1 MCEYGRSRGRIM
13 INSLRPRVIR
23 PDDVILF
30 LDFDGV
36 LHPDAAFRTRH
47 GIELRAEGKLMMHA
61 PILYGILQGFPTVK
75 ICLSTSWV
83 RMLGYQRA
91 RAALPVNLQDR
102 TVSATWHSR
111 MRATA
116 REGYD
121 LFTRY
126 EQICGAVT
134 RAGITQWI
142 AIDDD
147 PDFSWPEYDDRL
159 VRCDPN
165 LGLGSKQTQLQLRA
179 KLQRLFRMRG
189 YDEAQR

>member
-1 MCEYGRSRGRIM
+1 M
-13 INSLRPRVIR
+13 INSVRPRVIR

-36 LHPDAAFRTRH
+36 LHPDAAFRTKR
-47 GIELRAEGKLMMHA
+47 GIELRASGKLMMYA
-61 PILYGILQGFPTVK
+61 EILHNILRDFPPLK
-75 ICLSTSWV
+75 ISLSTSWV

-91 RAALPVNLQDR
+91 RAALPATLQDR

-111 MRATA
+111 MRSTA

-134 RAGITQWI
+134 RAGITRWI

-147 PDFSWPEYDDRL
+147 PDFSWPVYDDRL
-159 VRCDPN
+159 VRCDPS
-165 LGLGSKQTQLQLRA
+165 LGLGCEQTQFELRA
-179 KLQRLFRMRG
+179 KLQLLFREG
-189 YDEAQR
+189 GCDEDQL

>member
-1 MCEYGRSRGRIM
+1 M
-13 INSLRPRVIR
+13 INSARPRIIR

-36 LHPDAAFRTRH
+36 LHPDAAFRTKH

-61 PILYGILQGFPTVK
+61 PILYDILQDFPIVK
-75 ICLSTSWV
+75 ISLSTSWV

-91 RAALPVNLQDR
+91 RASLPVNLQDR

-134 RAGITQWI
+134 RAGITHWI

-147 PDFSWPEYDDRL
+147 PDFSWPEHDDRL

-165 LGLGSKQTQLQLRA
+165 LGLASEQTQLELRA
-179 KLQRLFRMRG
+179 KLQLLFREGGCNEDKR
-189 YDEAQR
+189 

>member
-1 MCEYGRSRGRIM
+1 M
-13 INSLRPRVIR
+13 INCVRPRVIR

-36 LHPDAAFRTRH
+36 LHPDAAFRTKS
-47 GIELRAEGKLMMHA
+47 GIELRAPGRLMMHA
-61 PILYGILQGFPTVK
+61 EILHNILRDFPPLK
-75 ICLSTSWV
+75 ISLSTSWV

-111 MRATA
+111 MRDTA

-121 LFTRY
+121 LFSRY

-134 RAGITQWI
+134 RAGITRWI

-147 PDFSWPEYDDRL
+147 PDFSWPGHDDRL
-159 VRCDPN
+159 VRCDPD
-165 LGLGSKQTQLQLRA
+165 LGLGSKQVQYELRA
-179 KLQRLFRMRG
+179 KLQLLFREG
-189 YDEAQR
+189 GCGED

>member
-1 MCEYGRSRGRIM
+1 M
-13 INSLRPRVIR
+13 ISLVRPQMIR
-23 PDDVILF
+23 PGDAILF

-36 LHPDAAFRTRH
+36 LHPDAAFRTSR
-47 GIELRAEGKLMMHA
+47 GIELRAAGKLMMHA
-61 PILYGILQGFPTVK
+61 GILQGILDEFPRVR
-75 ICLSTSWV
+75 ISLSTSWV

-91 RAALPVNLQDR
+91 RAALPERLQDR

-111 MRATA
+111 MKGTA

-134 RAGITQWI
+134 RAGITRWI

-147 PDFSWPEYDDRL
+147 PDFSWPSGDFRL

-165 LGLGSKQTQLQLRA
+165 QGLGSLSTQEELRS
-179 KLQRLFRMRG
+179 KLAMLF
-189 YDEAQR
+189 D

>member
-1 MCEYGRSRGRIM
+1 MS
-13 INSLRPRVIR
+13 SSVRPRLIS
-23 PDDVILF
+23 PSDVVLF

-36 LHPDAAFRTRH
+36 LHPDAAFRTKY
-47 GIELRAEGKLMMHA
+47 GIELRAAGELMMHA
-61 PILYGILQGFPTVK
+61 EVLQGILDDFPRVR
-75 ICLSTSWV
+75 ISLSTSWV

-91 RAALPVNLQDR
+91 RAALPEGLRNR

-126 EQICGAVT
+126 EQICGAVA
-134 RAGITQWI
+134 RAGITRWV

-147 PDFSWPEYDDRL
+147 PDFSWPDGDPRL

-165 LGLGSKQTQLQLRA
+165 QGLGNQSTQEELRA
-179 KLQRLFRMRG
+179 KLAKLLS
-189 YDEAQR
+189 

>member
-1 MCEYGRSRGRIM
+1 M
-13 INSLRPRVIR
+13 ISSVRPRVIR
-23 PDDVILF
+23 PEDKILF

-36 LHPDAAFRTRH
+36 LHPDAAFRTKH
-47 GIELRAEGKLMMHA
+47 GIELRAPGKLMMHA
-61 PILYGILQGFPTVK
+61 EILHDIVRDFPQLK
-75 ICLSTSWV
+75 ISLSSSWV

-91 RAALPVNLQDR
+91 RAALPANLQDR

-111 MRATA
+111 MRNTA
-116 REGYD
+116 REEYD

-142 AIDDD
+142 AVDDD
-147 PDFSWPEYDDRL
+147 PDFSWPEHDSRL

-165 LGLGSKQTQLQLRA
+165 LGLGSVQTQLELRA
-179 KLQRLFRMRG
+179 KLQSLFFVG
-189 YDEAQR
+189 GCSENQR

>member
-1 MCEYGRSRGRIM
+1 M
-13 INSLRPRVIR
+13 IR
-23 PDDVILF
+23 PDDAILF

-36 LHPDAAFRTRH
+36 LHPDAAFRTKL
-47 GIELRAEGKLMMHA
+47 GIELSAPGKLMMHA
-61 PILYGILQGFPTVK
+61 EVLQNILQEFPRVR
-75 ICLSTSWV
+75 ISLSTSWV

-91 RAALPVNLQDR
+91 RAALPAGLQER

-111 MRATA
+111 MRTTA

-121 LFTRY
+121 FFTRY

-134 RAGITQWI
+134 RAGITRWV

-147 PDFSWPEYDDRL
+147 PDFSWPRHDDRL

-165 LGLGSKQTQLQLRA
+165 VGLGSEQTQLELRA
-179 KLQRLFRMRG
+179 KLHLLFG
-189 YDEAQR
+189 